1 MRQVTSR
8 LASIVGVQGVLA
20 VGLVLL
26 PGGDAMGTG
35 ATIAFLI
42 AAPAAAMAMGLR
54 GVDPLARIVIA
65 LAAAAVVNTLVAEAM
80 VATGTWSIPGG
91 VGAVGVISVGI
102 GLAAGAGTTLS
113 VLPSGGRPDTERAG

>member
-1 MRQVTSR
+1 MRQVTGR
-8 LASIVGVQGVLA
+8 LASIAGVQGVLA

-35 ATIAFLI
+35 VTIAFLI

-54 GVDPLARIVIA
+54 RVDPLARIVIA
-65 LAAAAVVNTLVAEAM
+65 LAAAAVVNTLVAETM

-102 GLAAGAGTTLS
+102 GLAAGAGSTLS